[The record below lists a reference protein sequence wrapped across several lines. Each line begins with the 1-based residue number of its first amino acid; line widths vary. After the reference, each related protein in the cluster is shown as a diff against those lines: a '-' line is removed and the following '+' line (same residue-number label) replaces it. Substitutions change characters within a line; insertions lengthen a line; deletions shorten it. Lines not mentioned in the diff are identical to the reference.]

1 MGSPSSFRDLIMAR
15 CDLFID
21 GQNFS
26 IACRQLLNNYVDVKG
41 FARMVAN
48 KSRME
53 LGTTF
58 FYDSPS
64 SNPAVQ
70 RGQQRFWDHL
80 EKTPG
85 VVLML
90 GRREPNYDG
99 THREKD
105 CDVMLAVDMV
115 ARGYEKK
122 YERAILVG
130 ADTDH
135 AYAVTTVQKLGL
147 EVGWAYLP
155 TQRHIDRLKQII
167 PAAFQLELTEK
178 ILRPVRQQ
186 AISAWR
192 QW

>member
-1 MGSPSSFRDLIMAR
+1 MDSPSLFPETLMAR
-15 CDLFID
+15 ADFFID
-21 GQNFS
+21 GQNFG
-26 IACRQLLNNYVDVKG
+26 IACRQLLGSYVDVKG
-41 FARMVAN
+41 FARMAA
-48 KSRME
+48 KKFGME

-64 SNPAVQ
+64 LTPTVQ
-70 RGQQRFWDHL
+70 RGQQRFWDAL
-80 EKTPG
+80 QKTPG
-85 VVLML
+85 VTLRL

-115 ARGYEKK
+115 ARAYEKK

-135 AYAVTTVQKLGL
+135 AYAITVVQQLGL
-147 EVGWAYLP
+147 EVGWAYLS
-155 TQRHIDRLKQII
+155 TQNHIDRLRQLI
-167 PAAFQLELTEK
+167 PTDMRLELTEK

-192 QW
+192 R